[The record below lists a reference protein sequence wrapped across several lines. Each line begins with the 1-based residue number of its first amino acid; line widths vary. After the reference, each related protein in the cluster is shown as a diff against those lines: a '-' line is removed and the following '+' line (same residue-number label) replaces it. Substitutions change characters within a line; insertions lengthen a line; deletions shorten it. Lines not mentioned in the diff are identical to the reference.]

1 MPQVSVI
8 LPNYNGGKYIARTIE
23 SVLKQTYEDLELIVI
38 DDASIDHSREI
49 ISSYKDPRIIV
60 KYNKINRHIAY
71 TCNEGLKLASGQYI
85 ARIDSDDYWDETK
98 LEKQVEFMNQHPDIG
113 ACFTRVHLIDEEG
126 INADKR
132 FPALSG
138 LYNLQQNRSQKE
150 WIHFFLFV
158 GNCLCHT
165 SVLIRSSALDKVG
178 RKYSLAYVPAEDYEL
193 WTRLVTEYP
202 IHILEEPLVYCRWG
216 SGESKVSSMKNEGLT
231 AFENV
236 QMLVREKYL
245 NTVSDAR
252 LREYFS
258 DEFILKDAKSPEEL
272 SIERALLLMKCT
284 ERSTGK
290 IGFLGW
296 ERLAVILEDGR
307 NLSLLEEKYRYSL
320 PDLYRQ
326 YRIKNF
332 WDFEAQNEVNKLQDE
347 KKEADQTIEGQNQ
360 ALLDKQEKLSNMEE
374 RLENMKKQLENTE
387 KQLEDAKKQLGN
399 VSEELEKYSN
409 SRICRMIRKHMK

>member
-23 SVLKQTYEDLELIVI
+23 SVLKQTYKDLELIVI

-49 ISSYKDPRIIV
+49 ISSYKDPRLIV
-60 KYNKINRHIAY
+60 KYNKVNRHIAY
-71 TCNEGLKLASGQYI
+71 TCDEGLKLASGQYI

-98 LEKQVEFMNQHPDIG
+98 LEKQVEFMSQHPDIG
-113 ACFTRVHLIDEEG
+113 ACFARVHLIDEEG

-132 FPALSG
+132 FPELSN
-138 LYNLQQNRSQKE
+138 LFNLQPNRSQKD
-150 WIHFFLFV
+150 WIHYFLFI

-178 RKYSLAYVPAEDYEL
+178 RKYSLAFVPAEDYEL

-202 IHILEEPLVYCRWG
+202 IYILEEPLVYYRWG
-216 SGESKVSSMKNEGLT
+216 SGESKVSSMNNEGLT

-258 DEFILKDAKSPEEL
+258 DEFILKDAKNTEEL
-272 SIERALLLMKCT
+272 SIERAFLLMKCT
-284 ERSTGK
+284 EKSTGK

-296 ERLAVILEDGR
+296 KRLARILEDGG

-332 WDFEAQNEVNKLQDE
+332 WDFEAQNEVNKLHDE
-347 KKEADQTIEGQNQ
+347 KKEADQIIEGQKQ
-360 ALLDKQEKLSNMEE
+360 ALLGKQERISNMEE
-374 RLENMKKQLENTE
+374 QLENMKE
-387 KQLEDAKKQLGN
+387 QLEDTKKQLWN
-399 VSEELEKYSN
+399 VSEELEKYSS
-409 SRICRMIRKHMK
+409 SRICRMMRKHMK